1 MNYCYKGIGEVSAT
15 FETVDGAFIPVGAP
29 VKLAD
34 SGKVAACENGDA
46 FIGVVESCRAGC
58 AAVQLCGGVEVVC
71 SGTEPTVGY
80 VKLMADGAGGVCIG
94 EGREYLV
101 LAVSGGAAE
110 IML

>member
-1 MNYCYKGIGEVSAT
+1 MNYCYKGIGEISAT
-15 FETVDGAFIPVGAP
+15 FETVDGATIPVGAP

-34 SGKVAACENGDA
+34 YGKVAACENGDE

-58 AAVQLCGGVEVVC
+58 AAVQLCGGVQVVY
-71 SGTEPTVGY
+71 SGTEPEAGY
-80 VKLMADGAGGVCIG
+80 VKLVADGAGGVCVG

-101 LAVSGGAAE
+101 LAAANGAAE